1 MPDNPENPTRP
12 LSRNQRRKLF
22 RQENQKQ
29 QEARTRRR
37 SIITGAGAIG
47 IFAAGAALLSRF
59 RGGHNESQAATPT
72 PTDTQVLDAE
82 VANLRPDS
90 AEQALWTGP
99 LSYNMAGARPIDL
112 QDPRAEAI
120 ANLRMQNTLR
130 LMSQSK
136 NKVFNETF
144 ELIQQY
150 RKNGELQIIPLDQP
164 GILNGKRVSASTTQE
179 GVGDKLIYSIGIY
192 SDYVLNHSDSISLA
206 FHLVNEIQH
215 VKDKIAFQQNLSK
228 QFPNLTPKEREAK
241 EEEERLSNPDEFAAQ
256 EARGRATLLEAFIY
270 QYKMGYR
277 NPSLQTDAAQLVR
290 LKRQGKDAQ
299 SPQWRDYIKNK
310 YLTK

>member
-1 MPDNPENPTRP
+1 MPDTPEKLPTP
-12 LSRNQRRKLF
+12 LTRNQQRKLF
-22 RQENQKQ
+22 RQENQRQ
-29 QEARTRRR
+29 QEAQTRRR
-37 SIITGAGAIG
+37 NIFKGVGAITLL
-47 IFAAGAALLSRF
+47 AAGAALFSRL
-59 RGGHNESQAATPT
+59 RGGQSEQPATPAQ
-72 PTDTQVLDAE
+72 TDTQVLDAE
-82 VANLRPDS
+82 VAGLKPDS

-99 LSYNMAGARPIDL
+99 LSYTTASQPQINLG
-112 QDPRAEAI
+112 DPRAEGI
-120 ANLRMQNTLR
+120 KNTRLQNTLR

-150 RKNGELQIIPLDQP
+150 RKNGDLQIIPLDQP
-164 GILNGKRVSASTTQE
+164 RILNGKRVNASTTQVV
-179 GVGDKLIYSIGIY
+179 VGDKLIWTIGID
-192 SDYVLNHSDSISLA
+192 SDYVLNHSDSIGLA
-206 FHLVNEIQH
+206 FNLVNEIQH

-241 EEEERLSNPDEFAAQ
+241 EEERLSNPDEFAAQ

-290 LKRQGKDAQ
+290 LKRSDKDAQ
-299 SPQWRDYIKNK
+299 SLEWRDYIKNK
-310 YLTK
+310 YLS